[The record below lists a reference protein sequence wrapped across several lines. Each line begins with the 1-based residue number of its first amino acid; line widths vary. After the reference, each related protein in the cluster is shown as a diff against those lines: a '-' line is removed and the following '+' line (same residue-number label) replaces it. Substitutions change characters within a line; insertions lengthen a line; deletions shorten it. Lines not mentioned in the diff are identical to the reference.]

1 MKQQLIKESSSSS
14 SSSSATKQNISNTAA
29 LHLLSS
35 SCTGTVDQKAPIHQ
49 TGAPLEKKE
58 CTREH
63 LISLWVV
70 SAFGPTEVIIKEA
83 H

>member
-1 MKQQLIKESSSSS
+1 MKQQLIKESSS
-14 SSSSATKQNISNTAA
+14 SSSSATKQNISNT

-35 SCTGTVDQKAPIHQ
+35 FCRGTVDQKAPIHQ

-70 SAFGPTEVIIKEA
+70 FAFGPTEVIIKEA
-83 H
+83 Q